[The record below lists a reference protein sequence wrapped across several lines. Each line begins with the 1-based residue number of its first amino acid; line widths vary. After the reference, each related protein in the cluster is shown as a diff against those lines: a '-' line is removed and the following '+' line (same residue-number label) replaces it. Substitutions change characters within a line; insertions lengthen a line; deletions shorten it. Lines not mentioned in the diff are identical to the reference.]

1 MTIHELRS
9 AAILLLDKLDEVSEA
24 TLGIFSVAQIH
35 GAIYNGP
42 TYEEEYDLLRS
53 LTNPTDSAPRT
64 SSHHVRSDL
73 SGTPTPMERKWLDM
87 IEKETK

>member
-53 LTNPTDSAPRT
+53 LTDSPPRT